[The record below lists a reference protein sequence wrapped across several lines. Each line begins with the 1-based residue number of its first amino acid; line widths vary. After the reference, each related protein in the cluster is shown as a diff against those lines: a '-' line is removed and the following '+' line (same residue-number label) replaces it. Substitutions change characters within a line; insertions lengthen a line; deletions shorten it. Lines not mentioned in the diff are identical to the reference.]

1 VAALSANGGAEE
13 IHHGSTQLSL
23 HPAYFNTR
31 FRVADPTPV
40 WPDSFVIIT
49 AYATTGEQWS
59 DEENARADK
68 ALRRRLVELAGWVAR
83 VTGYDPATGHSEQ
96 GWAVEI
102 DAATGVS
109 LGQEFRQD
117 AIYRVESDQLTVVS
131 CTGKGVAGVG
141 GFWERV
147 DLPSTQAPAS

>member
-1 VAALSANGGAEE
+1 
-13 IHHGSTQLSL
+13 LSL

-31 FRVADPTPV
+31 FRVTDPTPA

-59 DEENARADK
+59 DEENARADE
-68 ALRRRLVELAGWVAR
+68 ALRRRLFELAGWVSR
-83 VTGYDPATGHSEQ
+83 VTGYDPATGHSEP
-96 GWAVEI
+96 GWAVEL
-102 DAATGVS
+102 DEATGVG

-131 CTGKGVAGVG
+131 CAGKGVAGVG
-141 GFWERV
+141 RFRERV
-147 DLPSTQAPAS
+147 DSPTTQAFANAAQGSDLS